1 MRDHP
6 ARDAHVASSEVSDA
20 KGIAAAVAAMS
31 KDRLRS
37 ALARERRRKG
47 LGIEEAAAGT
57 GIEPGEL
64 KAIESGA
71 LMPEASTTARLFH
84 LYDTWLDNLHPPRMQ
99 LDSSSF
105 SEMSESEIL
114 TQYVGQVR
122 SWRHSSKPY
131 GFRQDDIQIL
141 EGILGTEASAVEAK
155 LRTLTG
161 CNRSTAKMF
170 RRLFVL
176 GLLASTGTVLGQGI
190 AAASSGTLSSQR
202 KPAAATAM
210 APSSRLAPAEVC
222 KTLGATSVEA
232 SSSTSGST
240 SEAKAN
246 VEISAYVQVHVDAA
260 GTPIA
265 VRTNTGNAPECT
277 GLWYVFGPGHPKG
290 MPVDDLA
297 LMNEVVAEALA
308 NPSVPAPGSWRPGTW
323 YALN

>member
-1 MRDHP
+1 
-6 ARDAHVASSEVSDA
+6 
-20 KGIAAAVAAMS
+20 
-31 KDRLRS
+31 
-37 ALARERRRKG
+37 
-47 LGIEEAAAGT
+47 
-57 GIEPGEL
+57 
-64 KAIESGA
+64 
-71 LMPEASTTARLFH
+71 
-84 LYDTWLDNLHPPRMQ
+84 MQ

-240 SEAKAN
+240 SEAK
-246 VEISAYVQVHVDAA
+246 VSVQILAYVQVHVDAA

-265 VRTNTGNAPECT
+265 VRTNTGYAPDCT
-277 GLWYVFGPGHPKG
+277 GLWYVFGPGHPSG
-290 MPVDDLA
+290 EPVDDLA

-308 NPSVPAPGSWRPGTW
+308 NPSVPAPGSWLPGTW